1 MKKGTPSSNTNTTT
15 NDGAS
20 GGGGG
25 GSSKGKKGKKGKKG
39 SASATPALRDCANC
53 GAPELPDGKPHR
65 MCSRCKM
72 TFYCSAECQKTHW
85 KTGGHKQ
92 HCVRAEDRRVKDC
105 DAADGGGA
113 AAAAEEPECAI
124 CMEPLSRSPSQT
136 LPCTHV
142 YHIECVGRLRSFG
155 ISQALSLIHI

>member
-1 MKKGTPSSNTNTTT
+1 MKKGTPSSNSSTTK

-25 GSSKGKKGKKGKKG
+25 GSSKGKKGKKG

-92 HCVRAEDRRVKDC
+92 HCVAREDRRVKNAS
-105 DAADGGGA
+105 AAGGGGGCEGGGSGA
-113 AAAAEEPECAI
+113 AAAAEGPECAI
-124 CMEPLSRSPSQT
+124 CFEPLSRSPSQT
-136 LPCTHV
+136 LPCTHE
-142 YHIECVGRLRSFG
+142 YHIECVGRLR
-155 ISQALSLIHI
+155 

>member
-1 MKKGTPSSNTNTTT
+1 MKKGTPSSNSNTTT

-25 GSSKGKKGKKGKKG
+25 GSSKGKKGKGKKG

-92 HCVRAEDRRVKDC
+92 HCVAREERRVKKGSS
-105 DAADGGGA
+105 AAGGRA
-113 AAAAEEPECAI
+113 WQI
-124 CMEPLSRSPSQT
+124 
-136 LPCTHV
+136 
-142 YHIECVGRLRSFG
+142 
-155 ISQALSLIHI
+155 